1 MINAPFESNRYR
13 MRRPEDVVDEIEYLF
28 EEHGVQTLKITDE
41 MFVLNRRHYTAISE
55 GLIQRGLGGKLNIWA
70 YARVDTVEPN
80 TLELLRAAGIKW
92 LALGIESASKHVRDG
107 AKKALRTDDIIGT
120 VRCIQKA
127 GINVIGNFM
136 VGLLDDS
143 METMEQTF
151 QLALECKCDFM
162 NVYAT
167 QAYPGS
173 ALYTQAVKEGW
184 KLPDSWAGYSQ
195 HNRHSRPLDT
205 RHVNGREVLRFR
217 DEFFVRYFTASSY
230 REHVLNKFGL
240 ETLNHIDTML
250 QYSLQ
255 RDLLET
261 A

>member
-1 MINAPFESNRYR
+1 MINAPFASNRYR

-107 AKKALRTDDIIGT
+107 AKKALRTEDIIGT
-120 VRCIQKA
+120 VKRIQEA

-136 VGLLDDS
+136 FGLRDDDAES
-143 METMEQTF
+143 MQATLKLAVDCCPDFANFYSTYGLSRFGAVRPGGERRLGATI
-151 QLALECKCDFM
+151 QLAWLQP
-162 NVYAT
+162 T
-167 QAYPGS
+167 QRGLPSSGHS
-173 ALYTQAVKEGW
+173 APAWARCSG
-184 KLPDSWAGYSQ
+184 LP
-195 HNRHSRPLDT
+195 
-205 RHVNGREVLRFR
+205 
-217 DEFFVRYFTASSY
+217 RY
-230 REHVLNKFGL
+230 GL
-240 ETLNHIDTML
+240 
-250 QYSLQ
+250 
-255 RDLLET
+255 
-261 A
+261 